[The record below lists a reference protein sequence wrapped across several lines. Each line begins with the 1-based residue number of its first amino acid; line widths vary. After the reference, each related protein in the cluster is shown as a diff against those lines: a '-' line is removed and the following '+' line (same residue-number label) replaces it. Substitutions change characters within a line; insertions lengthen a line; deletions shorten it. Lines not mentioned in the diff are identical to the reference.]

1 MTPPVTPKMAPAP
14 IAHVGLAQELAAWLV
29 MLDKWMETFVV
40 IARARAVWNADELAN
55 LCEVFAREAEMLTKY
70 KQRMEWLHDCSGG
83 QTDPNQALLL
93 PLDLALI
100 RWSVV
105 CQSWGELSSCHAPLL
120 PAFLAGWCCRCIGAD
135 MPVNVG
141 QFKDSFRAGWCE
153 ADDQII
159 IASRE
164 KK

>member
-1 MTPPVTPKMAPAP
+1 MND
-14 IAHVGLAQELAAWLV
+14 QEQSLAARQQRIQACFR
-29 MLDKWMETFVV
+29 DGK
-40 IARARAVWNADELAN
+40 WNADELAN

-105 CQSWGELSSCHAPLL
+105 CQSWGELSSGHAPLL